1 MLNWLIINQI
11 FHKRKLRTYPAP
23 LCTNHIVRDWK
34 RACDEV
40 CHARTIQK
48 CFVRALRR
56 NADGDIDISL
66 IPTSVQAWYEKQNQI
81 SDDEEENSDVE
92 WE

>member
-1 MLNWLIINQI
+1 MCDKVRCKLNIFIIIIFILIDIILDNYYGGQQPSDAV
-11 FHKRKLRTYPAP
+11 LWASD
-23 LCTNHIVRDWK
+23 L
-34 RACDEV
+34 
-40 CHARTIQK
+40 
-48 CFVRALRR
+48 

-81 SDDEEENSDVE
+81 SDDEDENSDVE